1 MATLKS
7 LTGSGWLKD
16 SDDNFTAI
24 NAELAY
30 TSGYHITPFVF
41 DMAANDAT
49 SPTPVSNKTVAA
61 HPLAVTIP
69 DNAIVIGGH
78 VDVITA
84 VTSATQNATVAI
96 HLANANDVFTS
107 TEGAEANLTLA
118 AQLPMAALAAAPIK
132 LAADK
137 AVTVTVGTAALTA
150 GKLNGYIIWIE
161 GA

>member
-1 MATLKS
+1 MATIKALS
-7 LTGSGWLKD
+7 GAGWLKD
-16 SDDNFTAI
+16 ADDNFSAI

-30 TSGYHITPFVF
+30 TSGYHVTPFVF
-41 DMAANDAT
+41 DTAVNDAT

-78 VDVITA
+78 VDVISA
-84 VTSATQNATVAI
+84 ITSDGSATVAI
-96 HLANANDVFTS
+96 HLVSANDLLTA
-107 TEGAEANLTLA
+107 TAKATLA
-118 AQLPMAALAAAPIK
+118 AKYQSVMATTTAPIK
-132 LAADK
+132 LEAAK
-137 AVTVTVGTAALTA
+137 AVTVTVGAAALTG

>member
-1 MATLKS
+1 MATIKS
-7 LTGSGWLKD
+7 LTGAGWLKD
-16 SDDNFTAI
+16 ADDNFTAI

-30 TSGYHITPFVF
+30 TSGYHVTPFVF
-41 DMAANDAT
+41 DTAKNDAT

-84 VTSATQNATVAI
+84 VTSATQNSTVAI
-96 HLANANDVFTS
+96 HLANENDVFTS
-107 TEGAEANLTLA
+107 TEGAETNLTLA
-118 AQLPMAALAAAPIK
+118 AQIPMAALAADPIK
-132 LAADK
+132 LAAAK

-150 GKLNGYIIWIE
+150 GKINGYIIWME
-161 GA
+161 GE

>member
-1 MATLKS
+1 MATIKS
-7 LTGSGWLKD
+7 LTGAGWLKD
-16 SDDNFTAI
+16 ADDNFAAV

-30 TSGYHITPFVF
+30 TSGFHITPFVF
-41 DMAANDAT
+41 DTAVNDAGAE
-49 SPTPVSNKTVAA
+49 PASNKTVAA

-78 VDVITA
+78 VDVIAA
-84 VTSATQNATVAI
+84 VTSATNNATVAI

-118 AQLPMAALAAAPIK
+118 AQIPMAALKAAPIK
-132 LAADK
+132 LSAAK

>member
-1 MATLKS
+1 MATIKS
-7 LTGSGWLKD
+7 LTGAGWLKD
-16 SDDNFTAI
+16 ADDNFAAI

-30 TSGYHITPFVF
+30 SSGFHVTPFVF
-41 DMAANDAT
+41 DTAANDAGT
-49 SPTPVSNKTVAA
+49 EPASNKTVAA

-84 VTSATQNATVAI
+84 VTSNGAATVAI
-96 HLANANDVFTS
+96 GLVSGVDLLDATAKTS
-107 TEGAEANLTLA
+107 LGLA
-118 AQLPMAALAAAPIK
+118 AQVPMAAVKTAPIK
-132 LAADK
+132 LAAEK

-150 GKLNGYIIWIE
+150 GKFDGYIVWME